1 MICLNMLTLHE
12 VTEQQEGGNTAE
24 TGAPEKRLCVA
35 LGEAKASACQRLW
48 F

>member
-1 MICLNMLTLHE
+1 MICSNMLRLHK
-12 VTEQQEGGNTAE
+12 VTEQQDGGNTAE

-35 LGEAKASACQRLW
+35 LEEAKALACQRLW